1 MLPGIFQW
9 VLEGARHPGRFQ
21 RFVTCMSPQDFFG
34 GFEDLA
40 VEELS
45 FSLLR
50 GAWVF
55 GAFGFTVFGG
65 FGSRGFGGFG
75 I

>member
-1 MLPGIFQW
+1 MYVAAG
-9 VLEGARHPGRFQ
+9 
-21 RFVTCMSPQDFFG
+21 FFG

-55 GAFGFTVFGG
+55 GAFGFTG
-65 FGSRGFGGFG
+65 FWGVWE
-75 I
+75 

>member
-1 MLPGIFQW
+1 MLQGIFQG
-9 VLEGARHPGRFQ
+9 VLGRSKASWQISSFCNMY
-21 RFVTCMSPQDFFG
+21 VAAGFFG

-55 GAFGFTVFGG
+55 GAFGFTG
-65 FGSRGFGGFG
+65 FWGVWE
-75 I
+75 